1 MTTPT
6 TPSTSATSIDSE
18 VRASGAEAPRRRPT
32 RAILAVIAAAALVG
46 VAVGAAIGPQHQTVS
61 ASTAGDPG
69 LADRIRSLP
78 GSFDSFRALSVAE
91 IGPDGAVFAGL
102 GDADPSN
109 PGAPTADTVF
119 ELGSITKTFTGSLFA
134 EAIERGE
141 VSPDDTL
148 AQHLPELEG
157 TAAGDVTLASL
168 SQHSSGLPGLG
179 ATAAAAAVSGVLL
192 NENAYATTTTE
203 QLIADA
209 AVAPVDPDQGS
220 LYSNFAVSLLGT
232 ALVEAADADDY
243 ATLLEQRI
251 TGPLGMDDTVVAASA
266 DEVPADAVPGFL
278 INGVPA
284 PRWWGEGYL
293 PAGSSTFTTTADLAL
308 WAQANL
314 DGTAP
319 GAAALE
325 PTAPMG
331 EGAEI
336 GWGWITSAAFSG
348 EGMQTWHNG
357 GTAGFRTM
365 LTLDRDAG
373 TAFIAL
379 SNTTAPADY
388 IALSYASGT
397 PIPAVDAPTQTVA
410 WGVFGLALLFGLIAL
425 LRSFRTKAL
434 LPSVSDLIWATFGLL
449 LLWHSG
455 PWFAVGGW
463 LWGIALAPALAAIGV
478 LVLRASQAPLPFLPR
493 RRAWLWWPVAVIGVV
508 LAVGVT
514 FLW

>member
-1 MTTPT
+1 MT
-6 TPSTSATSIDSE
+6 TPSTSPTSIDPE
-18 VRASGAEAPRRRPT
+18 VRASGPETPGRRPT
-32 RAILAVIAAAALVG
+32 RAILAVIGAAAVVG

-78 GSFDSFRALSVAE
+78 GSLDSFRSLSVAE

-102 GDADPSN
+102 GDADPGN
-109 PGAPTADTVF
+109 PGAPTSGTVF
-119 ELGSITKTFTGSLFA
+119 ELGSITKTFTGALFA
-134 EAIERGE
+134 EAIDRGE
-141 VSPDDTL
+141 VAADDTL

-179 ATAAAAAVSGVLL
+179 ATAAEAAVGGVLL

-232 ALVEAADADDY
+232 ALVEAADAGDY
-243 ATLLEQRI
+243 ATLLEERI

-293 PAGSSTFTTTADLAL
+293 PAGSSTFTTAADLAL

-319 GAAALE
+319 GAAALD

-336 GWGWITSAAFSG
+336 GWGWITSASFSG
-348 EGMQTWHNG
+348 EGLQTWHNG

-379 SNTTAPADY
+379 SNTIAPADY
-388 IALSYASGT
+388 IAMSYASGV
-397 PIPAVDAPTQTVA
+397 PIPAVDATTAAVA
-410 WGVFGLALLFGLIAL
+410 WGVFGLALLLGLIAL
-425 LRSFRTKAL
+425 IRSFRVRAL

-463 LWGIALAPALAAIGV
+463 LWGIALAPVIAAIGV
-478 LVLRASQAPLPFLPR
+478 LVLRAWRSPLPFLPR
-493 RRAWLWWPVAVIGVV
+493 RRAWLWWPVAVIGAV

>member
-1 MTTPT
+1 MT
-6 TPSTSATSIDSE
+6 TPSTPPTPLDPE
-18 VRASGAEAPRRRPT
+18 VRASGSEAPRRRPT
-32 RAILAVIAAAALVG
+32 RAILAVIGAAAVVG
-46 VAVGAAIGPQHQTVS
+46 VALGAAIGPQHQTVS
-61 ASTAGDPG
+61 ASTAGDAG

-78 GSFDSFRALSVAE
+78 GSLDSFRSLSVAE

-102 GDADPSN
+102 GDADPGT

-119 ELGSITKTFTGSLFA
+119 ELGSITKTFTGALFA

-141 VSPDDTL
+141 VSADDAL
-148 AQHLPELEG
+148 AEHLPDLEG
-157 TAAGDVTLASL
+157 TPAGDVTLASL
-168 SQHSSGLPGLG
+168 SQHTSGLPGLG
-179 ATAAAAAVSGVLL
+179 ATAADAAVTGVLL
-192 NENAYATTTTE
+192 NENPYATTTTE

-232 ALVEAADADDY
+232 ALVEAADAGDY
-243 ATLLEQRI
+243 ATLLEKRI
-251 TGPLGMDDTVVAASA
+251 TGPLGMDDTVVAATA

-278 INGVPA
+278 INGVRA

-293 PAGSSTFTTTADLAL
+293 PAGSSTFTTAADLAL

-331 EGAEI
+331 EGTEI
-336 GWGWITSAAFSG
+336 GWGWITSPSFSG
-348 EGMQTWHNG
+348 EGLQTWHNG

-373 TAFIAL
+373 TAFLAL
-379 SNTTAPADY
+379 SNTAAPADY
-388 IALSYASGT
+388 IAMSYLSGA
-397 PIPAVDAPTQTVA
+397 PIPAVDAPTATVA

-425 LRSFRTKAL
+425 LRSFRVKAL
-434 LPSVSDLIWATFGLL
+434 LPPVSDLIWATFGLL

-463 LWGIALAPALAAIGV
+463 LWGLALAPALAAIGV
-478 LVLRASQAPLPFLPR
+478 LVLRASRTPLPFLPR
-493 RRAWLWWPVAVIGVV
+493 RRAWLWWPVAVIGAG